1 MADKHFRA
9 YSLLEA
15 KEWDS
20 DKRVIRGI
28 ATSPSVDRMGDVIEM
43 DGVKV
48 AAEIPLFLY
57 HDSTKTVGRAKFGK
71 PTRQG
76 IPFEATLP
84 KIAEAGVL
92 KDRIEEAEQ
101 MVRYGL
107 ITAVSIGFRALEYS
121 HIENGGIRFTEC
133 EVMELSLVPVP
144 AQPDAVIQSVKSAD
158 PNARAALINQIKSAD
173 EAARRALQ
181 GAHGA
186 RPGIRSDAGKSGSP
200 DASGTKHPAAG
211 GFSFSRFKG
220 TNVKTLQEM
229 IEARTTKSARMNE
242 LVELRK
248 AESRAFTADEGDEF
262 DALDGEVASLD
273 DEIRIKRFEERQASA
288 ASRVKGNTS
297 DEGRASRGGMSFV
310 KKADPDDKFKGQS
323 FIRTVIAKAASAAEL
338 RKGNFVTP
346 ADIAMQR
353 WGKTNPN
360 LVNVIKAGVA
370 GGGTGSGEWGAE
382 LAQSDARFTGD
393 FIEFLHGMTIFD
405 RLPLREV
412 PARVHIKGQD
422 GAATGYWT
430 GESKGIAVSKP
441 DFSDVELTP
450 LKVGAIAV
458 CSKELVLDSSPS
470 AEMWIR
476 DSLAQASAQRVDTTF
491 LGTAAASNGVS
502 PAGLLNGLSAGA
514 PSGTDAAA
522 VRADLMTLYTGFLT
536 AKNASGLVQIMTP
549 SMAKALALLVNALG
563 QPEFVGLNADGGTLL
578 GDRVFTGDNVT
589 GGHWILLKPSDIWK
603 IGDSGID
610 VSMTDVATIEQ
621 DSAPAGAGDTP
632 TAASATLM
640 SLWQT
645 EQVGFK
651 VVRRI
656 NYAKRRSTA
665 VAYMDNC
672 EYGGVVS

>member
-1 MADKHFRA
+1 MKNRDIKALGDQRA
-9 YSLLEA
+9 YATFEIENVKEA
-15 KEWDS
+15 GS
-20 DKRVIRGI
+20 SGKRTFTGI
-28 ATSPSVDRMGDVIEM
+28 ASTIQPDLMDDVVVPN
-43 DGVKV
+43 G
-48 AAEIPLFLY
+48 AEF
-57 HDSTKTVGRAKFGK
+57 
-71 PTRQG
+71 
-76 IPFEATLP
+76 TLP
-84 KIAEAGVL
+84 LPLIWGHDASQPIGWVRAARIK
-92 KDRIEEAEQ
+92 KDRIEVDCEVHDEKEPGKLKDRLDECWQQ
-101 MVRYGL
+101 MRAQLVRGL
-107 ITAVSIGFRALEYS
+107 SIGFRAIDAEQIDGS
-121 HIENGGIRFTEC
+121 WGIKFLRWRWL
-133 EVMELSLVPVP
+133 ELSPVVIP
-144 AQPDAVIQSVKSAD
+144 ANQASGVLS
-158 PNARAALINQIKSAD
+158 LNQIKSAD

-229 IEARTTKSARMNE
+229 IEARNTKSARMNE

-248 AESRAFTADEGDEF
+248 AEGRAFTADEGDEF

-273 DEIRIKRFEERQASA
+273 DDIRIKRFEERQASA

-353 WGKTNPN
+353 WGKTHPN

-382 LAQSDARFTGD
+382 LAQSDARFSGD
-393 FIEFLHGMTIFD
+393 FIEFLYGMTIFD